1 MKILQVMAGNTHGG
15 AETAFVDMC
24 LAMHEAGIAQEVAT
38 RPNDVRVPPL
48 LEAGL
53 TVHTLPFGG
62 GIDVYTPYRLAGIAK
77 KFQPDIAQT
86 WLSRGAAK
94 MPQWKPSMGTPRYL
108 NVARLGGYY
117 KKKYFTTMDYFT
129 TITPDLKRHVEES
142 FDVQEAQ
149 VRHINN
155 FAETEE
161 APVSLQRLDMGTPD
175 DATVIL
181 GLGRLHP
188 SKAFDT
194 MIKVMSQL
202 PAHIHLWIAGE
213 GPQRGELEALIEQL
227 DLSSRVKL
235 LGWRSDRAALFQAAD
250 ICFFCS
256 RYEPFGTV
264 FVQSWAQETPLIVT
278 KADGPRQFVQ
288 HDDDGLLVDIDDEA
302 GWVDAVMRMDEDKKL
317 RKRLVKNGLKRY
329 KAEFTKE
336 RCVNAYLEYY
346 AEIRARENLV

>member
-155 FAETEE
+155 F
-161 APVSLQRLDMGTPD
+161 
-175 DATVIL
+175 
-181 GLGRLHP
+181 
-188 SKAFDT
+188 
-194 MIKVMSQL
+194 
-202 PAHIHLWIAGE
+202 

>member
-24 LAMHEAGIAQEVAT
+24 LAMHDAGIEQEVAT
-38 RPNDVRVPPL
+38 RANDVRVPPL

-53 TVHTLPFGG
+53 TVHTLPFGSRF
-62 GIDVYTPYRLAGIAK
+62 DFYTPYRLENIAK

-86 WLSRGAAK
+86 WLSRGAWK
-94 MPQWKPSMGTPRYL
+94 MPKWKASMGIPRYL

-117 KKKYFTTMDYFT
+117 KLKYFQTMDYFT
-129 TITPDLKRHVEES
+129 TITPDIKRHLVEL
-142 FDVQEAQ
+142 DVPTNDIC
-149 VRHINN
+149 HINN

-161 APVSLQRLDMGTPD
+161 VPAPISRADMGTPD

-194 MIKVMSQL
+194 MIKVMAQL
-202 PAHIHLWIAGE
+202 PSHIHLWIAGE
-213 GPQRGELEALIEQL
+213 GPQRAELEALIETL
-227 DLSSRVKL
+227 NLADRVKL
-235 LGWRSDRAALFQAAD
+235 LGWRSDRAALFQAVD

-278 KADGPRQFVQ
+278 KADGPRQFVR

-302 GWVDAVMRMDEDKKL
+302 GWIDAVMRMDEDKRL

-329 KAEFTKE
+329 KSEFTKE
-336 RCVNAYLEYY
+336 KCVQSYLDWY
-346 AEIRARENLV
+346 AEIRARENLS